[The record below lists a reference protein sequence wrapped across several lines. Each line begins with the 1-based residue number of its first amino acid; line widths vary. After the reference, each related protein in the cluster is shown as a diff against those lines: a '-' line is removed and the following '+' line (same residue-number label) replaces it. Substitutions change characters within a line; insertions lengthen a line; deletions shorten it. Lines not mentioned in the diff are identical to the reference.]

1 MVDPSLSFSFSES
14 KVWGFATSL
23 GSKRGDR
30 EGEMHAV
37 IDMIAPNPQTIHF
50 L

>member
-1 MVDPSLSFSFSES
+1 MVDPSQLLLRV
-14 KVWGFATSL
+14 KSL
-23 GSKRGDR
+23 GVRDESRLKTGDR